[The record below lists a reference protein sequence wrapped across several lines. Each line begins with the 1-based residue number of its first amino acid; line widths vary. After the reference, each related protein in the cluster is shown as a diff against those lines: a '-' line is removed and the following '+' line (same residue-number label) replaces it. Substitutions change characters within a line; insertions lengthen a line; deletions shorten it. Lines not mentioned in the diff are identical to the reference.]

1 MSGRPLRI
9 LYNHRTRA
17 RDGQSV
23 HIDELIE
30 ALRAEGHTVTIVGP
44 SRIDAMSHGIER
56 DLLPKPIYELA
67 ELAFSAIEF
76 LQLYMAGR
84 KAKPD
89 LIYQRANIHMLGAA
103 WAAKLWGTRL
113 FVEVNAPLTRER
125 QKSPGLA
132 WPKLARWS
140 EHYLWREAT
149 MVLAVTET
157 LAQEVAAAGV
167 PRDRLSVI
175 ANGVDPR
182 RFQRQERDLAK
193 TVAGLKDRLI
203 LGFVGYVREWHGLE
217 HVIDLLAGDGRL
229 CDGHLVVVGDGP
241 ARPALMA
248 RAHRLGIAH
257 RVFFTGVVARDDVAR
272 LASTFDI
279 ALQPEVT
286 SYASPLKLFEYMA
299 MGHAIVAPDSANI
312 REVLSHGEDAL
323 LFAPENPLAFAE
335 AVARFAADPQLR
347 QDLGARAAKNIEVKN
362 RTWRA
367 NACRIAALAAQTP
380 QAAPLKEVMVT
391 ATNAEPA

>member
-1 MSGRPLRI
+1 MSGTPLRI

-30 ALRAEGHTVTIVGP
+30 ALRAEGHDVTVVGP
-44 SRIDAMSHGIER
+44 ARMDAMSHGIER
-56 DLLPKPIYELA
+56 DLLPRAVYELA
-67 ELAFSAIEF
+67 ELAFSAVEF
-76 LQLYMAGR
+76 LQLYLVGR
-84 KAKPD
+84 KTRPH

-103 WAAKLWGTRL
+103 WAARLLGTSL
-113 FVEVNAPLTRER
+113 FVEVNAPLARER
-125 QKSPGLA
+125 GKFPGLA

-140 EHYLWREAT
+140 EHYLWRQAT
-149 MVLAVTET
+149 MVLPVTEV
-157 LAQEVAAAGV
+157 LAQEIAAAGV
-167 PRDRLSVI
+167 ARDRMAVI
-175 ANGVDPR
+175 ANGVDPG
-182 RFQRQERDLAK
+182 RFRRQEKDLAK
-193 TVAGLKDRLI
+193 TVTGLQDRLI

-217 HVIDLLAGDGRL
+217 HVIDLLARDARL
-229 CDGHLVVVGDGP
+229 SRGHMVVVGDGP

-257 RVFFTGVVARDDVAR
+257 RVFFTGVVARDDVAK

-286 SYASPLKLFEYMA
+286 PYASPLKLFEYMA

-335 AVARFAADPQLR
+335 AVARLAADPQLR

>member
-1 MSGRPLRI
+1 MSVKSLRI
-9 LYNHRTRA
+9 LYNHRTRS

-30 ALRAEGHTVTIVGP
+30 ALRAEGHDVTVVGP
-44 SRIDAMSHGIER
+44 HRIDAMSHGIER
-56 DLLPKPIYELA
+56 DLLPKAIYELA

-76 LQLYMAGR
+76 LQLYMVGR
-84 KAKPD
+84 KIKPHF
-89 LIYQRANIHMLGAA
+89 IYQRANIHMLGAV
-103 WAAKLWGTRL
+103 WAARLLATSL
-113 FVEVNAPLTRER
+113 FVEVNAPLAKER
-125 QKSPGLA
+125 GKSPGLA

-140 EHYLWREAT
+140 EHYLWRRAT
-149 MVLAVTET
+149 VILPVTEVLAREIAV
-157 LAQEVAAAGV
+157 AGV
-167 PRDRLSVI
+167 PRDRLSVV
-175 ANGVDPR
+175 ANGVDPS
-182 RFQRQERDLAK
+182 RFQRHEKHLAK
-193 TVAGLKDRLI
+193 TAAGLQDRLI

-217 HVIDLLAGDGRL
+217 HVLDLLAKDARL
-229 CDGHLVVVGDGP
+229 SKGHLVVVGDGP

-257 RVFFTGVVARDDVAR
+257 RVFFTGVVARDDVAKI
-272 LASTFDI
+272 AATFDI

-323 LFAPENPLAFAE
+323 LFSPGNPQAFGE
-335 AVARFAADPQLR
+335 AVARLAADSELR
-347 QDLGARAAKNIEVKN
+347 QGLGARAAKNIEVQN

-367 NACRIAALAAQTP
+367 NARRIAALGSKPPHATRTNDTLVRAA
-380 QAAPLKEVMVT
+380 K
-391 ATNAEPA
+391 AEPA